1 MFMRTCHRETR
12 PEPPGMDRTA
22 LLRRTARAACP
33 PDEAGWRTLV
43 NRIVQDVR
51 RVLPEQSD
59 RSDPSDTLIPQARW
73 LPAPQELP
81 GGLAGL

>member
-1 MFMRTCHRETR
+1 
-12 PEPPGMDRTA
+12 MDRTA
-22 LLRRTARAACP
+22 LSGELPGLGCP
-33 PDEAGWRTLV
+33 PTKSGWRTLV

-51 RVLPEQSD
+51 RVLSEQSD

>member
-1 MFMRTCHRETR
+1 MKRDLSSLEWIARFS
-12 PEPPGMDRTA
+12 PENCPGGVPA
-22 LLRRTARAACP
+22 
-33 PDEAGWRTLV
+33 DEVGWRTLV

>member
-1 MFMRTCHRETR
+1 MKRDLSSLEWIARLS
-12 PEPPGMDRTA
+12 PENCPGGVPA
-22 LLRRTARAACP
+22 
-33 PDEAGWRTLV
+33 DEVGWRTLV

-51 RVLPEQSD
+51 RVLSEQCD